1 MDETVKICLKL
12 VLICAQIMILILMVL
27 FDYFLDTKIGFQ
39 IDGEGVMGGTTLSL
53 HCNLS
58 LPGPRQRFIFV
69 GSKSFYFKPTGN
81 VRR

>member
-1 MDETVKICLKL
+1 
-12 VLICAQIMILILMVL
+12 MILILMVVI
-27 FDYFLDTKIGFQ
+27 DYFLDTKIGFQ

-69 GSKSFYFKPTGN
+69 GFKIFLFQAN
-81 VRR
+81 W